1 MSRDTLSDAIG
12 FVTRHTRLTLLVMIL
27 LSGLVVAGIP
37 QLDTGSQAG
46 ADADA
51 FDDVERVQK
60 AQYAQSQFGGS
71 DDGPDRTFEAVYVR
85 DDDGNVLSKGSLLAG
100 LRYQRTIRENE
111 TVDAALHE
119 DGVTGLSNLVGKRA
133 AGSPNASLDEQIRA
147 LEGATRGE
155 VERLVDRTLSN
166 DPRALRYLPADHGRN
181 ETTAADRRL
190 LVALDADAG
199 NGTVDNATAAL
210 YHSANER
217 SAAGFFVVNS
227 AAWSDASSHFFGEMV
242 ELVVPAALAF
252 ILVVLG
258 FAYRDLV
265 DVVVGMVGV
274 ALSVVWMFG
283 LLGWLGVAAGATSII
298 PVVLVAGL
306 SIDYGFHVFN
316 RYREQRGE
324 DEGIR
329 APMRRGVSLVAT
341 ALVLVTVTAA
351 IGFLANLSNPLPL
364 IRNLGVSITLGVVSA
379 LLIFLTVVPALKI
392 EVDGLLERA
401 GIDRHKRPLGHG
413 RYLRPALAKAVTLA
427 RRGAPAVLVLALVVG
442 SAGGVAWADLDEES
456 YQQND
461 GVVAEWKQELPD
473 PIGWNPHPVP
483 ERSQHVDEV
492 YQPASAETATQEA
505 ILIEGEVT
513 SDDTLDDLRRGVDEI
528 DGQGLLVDRTDG
540 GGVRSPVTA
549 MHAVAARND
558 SFAAVL
564 DDADTDGDGVPDRN
578 LERVYDA
585 FYAADSEAASSVVE
599 RDGGEYES
607 LLVTL
612 SLDADY
618 AEASSVVPELAEGAD
633 RMADGDDRTATV
645 VGNLAVN
652 DAVLGEVVGGIL
664 TTMVLALAAIALT
677 LAAVF
682 EYMHGSA
689 TLGLVVSV
697 PIALVLGLV
706 IGGMAVLSIP
716 LTLLTA
722 LLMSLVI
729 GLGVDYN
736 IHVGDR
742 FADERRAGAG
752 TFEALE
758 AAVTG
763 TGGALLG
770 STLTSAGAF
779 ATIALVP
786 HPQLQSFGAI
796 VVVAMT
802 TAFAVSVLVL
812 PSLLVL
818 WDRYVPASVTTI
830 PSPGEIPQD

>member
-1 MSRDTLSDAIG
+1 LGPDLSLRATGKHAGDIGAARGTTLVAVDGG
-12 FVTRHTRLTLLVMIL
+12 FV
-27 LSGLVVAGIP
+27 AGFTDW
-37 QLDTGSQAG
+37 L
-46 ADADA
+46 
-51 FDDVERVQK
+51 
-60 AQYAQSQFGGS
+60 
-71 DDGPDRTFEAVYVR
+71 
-85 DDDGNVLSKGSLLAG
+85 
-100 LRYQRTIRENE
+100 
-111 TVDAALHE
+111 
-119 DGVTGLSNLVGKRA
+119 
-133 AGSPNASLDEQIRA
+133 PNAFW
-147 LEGATRGE
+147 TW
-155 VERLVDRTLSN
+155 
-166 DPRALRYLPADHGRN
+166 
-181 ETTAADRRL
+181 
-190 LVALDADAG
+190 LVAFDADAG

-210 YHSANER
+210 YHSASER

-227 AAWSDASSHFFGEMV
+227 AAMRDARSHFFGEMV

-283 LLGWLGVAAGATSII
+283 LLGWLGVAAGMTSII

-324 DEGIR
+324 AEAIR
-329 APMRRGVSLVAT
+329 EPMRRGVSLVAT

-364 IRNLGVSITLGVVSA
+364 IRDLGVSITLGVVSA

-401 GIDRHKRPLGHG
+401 GIDRHKRALGHG
-413 RYLRPALAKAVTLA
+413 RYLRPALTKAVTVA
-427 RRGAPAVLVLALVVG
+427 RRAAPAVLVLTLVVG

-473 PIGWNPHPVP
+473 PIGWDPHPVP

-492 YQPASAETATQEA
+492 YQPASAEAATQEP

-513 SDDTLDDLRRGVDEI
+513 SDDTLEDLRRGVDYI
-528 DGQGLLVDRTDG
+528 DEQGLVVDRADTP
-540 GGVRSPVTA
+540 GVRSPVTA
-549 MHAVAARND
+549 MQSVAARND

-578 LERVYDA
+578 LEGVYDA
-585 FYAADSEAASSVVE
+585 FYAADSEVASSVIE
-599 RDGGEYES
+599 RDDGEYES

-618 AEASSVVPELAEGAD
+618 ADASDVVPELAEGAD

-664 TTMVLALAAIALT
+664 TTMVLALAAITLT

-802 TAFAVSVLVL
+802 TAFAMSVLVL
-812 PSLLVL
+812 PSLLTL
-818 WDRYVPASVTTI
+818 WDRYVPASVATAAT
-830 PSPGEIPQD
+830 PAEIPQD